1 MVKYF
6 SSRGIKPI
14 VFLACWNS
22 FAALRYS
29 LVTSSH
35 AVVTKWLHP
44 IGREYRQSTWN
55 AAQGQ
60 SETGDG
66 RPGQP
71 PVMVCRVARQSATP
85 GRLDQTSVRKT
96 ISGMTMRMGGM
107 TIFGMLI
114 FGKLIRGI
122 GVI

>member
-14 VFLACWNS
+14 GFLGCLNL

-44 IGREYRQSTWN
+44 IGREHRQSTWN
-55 AAQGQ
+55 AARGQ
-60 SETGDG
+60 SETCDG

-71 PVMVCRVARQSATP
+71 PVMICRMARQSATP
-85 GRLDQTSVRKT
+85 GTQDQTSVRKT
-96 ISGMTMRMGGM
+96 ISGITMRMGGM

-114 FGKLIRGI
+114 FGKVIRGMGAI
-122 GVI
+122 